1 MTMNGVECEETE
13 KNFLKE
19 ASMSARYKASPST
32 ESETSI
38 FEAGASCGDA
48 SAAEGAGVDIG
59 SGDGGSGSGENSEVT
74 TGGSKAMV
82 CSGSGT
88 VSGAS
93 TASAGGSI
101 GVGVASG
108 SVRG

>member
-1 MTMNGVECEETE
+1 MNGVECEETE

-59 SGDGGSGSGENSEVT
+59 SGDGGSGSGESSEVT
-74 TGGSKAMV
+74 ADGSEATV
-82 CSGSGT
+82 CSGSGI
-88 VSGAS
+88 
-93 TASAGGSI
+93 ASAAAG
-101 GVGVASG
+101 A
-108 SVRG
+108 